1 MDENT
6 EPSTQPGIA
15 ELVRT
20 QLQGVIDPELGASI
34 VELGMVGDIS
44 VTNDGIATVTV
55 ALTTAACPL
64 RGQIEEDVRRSAGS
78 VDGVAGVEVVMGQL
92 DPEAKAQLMDTARKI
107 AQTAAPAT
115 SLPSS
120 ARVLGISS
128 GKGGV
133 GKSSV
138 TANLAVALARQGQHV
153 GILDADIWG
162 FSIPRLLG
170 LDGALEAKGGKI
182 IPRRLEIE
190 DGHLEVVSMGFLAEE
205 DQAVMWRGLILSR
218 AVQQFIEDV
227 AWGELDVLLI
237 DLPPGTGDV
246 QMALARLLPRTELV
260 LVTTPQ
266 LAVQKVAARAG
277 DMGRRG
283 NLRLAGVIENM
294 SSFTCA
300 HGETHALFGVGG
312 GERLA
317 ESLGVELLG
326 HIPIDASIAAGG
338 DAGQPVALDDGSVAA
353 AFAEL
358 ARRLVA
364 QQVPSSTMAGC
375 SARMLELLDAAVE
388 HAP

>member
-1 MDENT
+1 MEQDRQFEAAADT
-6 EPSTQPGIA
+6 A
-15 ELVRT
+15 ALVRT
-20 QLQGVIDPELGASI
+20 ELDRVIDPELGASI
-34 VELGMVGDIS
+34 VALGMVGDIKVTSQGS
-44 VTNDGIATVTV
+44 VTISV

-64 RGQIEEDVRRSAGS
+64 RGQIEADVRRAALN
-78 VDGVAGVEVVMGQL
+78 VDGVADVQITIGQL
-92 DPEAKAQLMDTARKI
+92 DQTAKAALMDTARKI
-107 AQTAAPAT
+107 AQTKAPTT
-115 SLPSS
+115 SLPLNT
-120 ARVLGISS
+120 RVLGISS

-138 TANLAVALARQGQHV
+138 TANLGVALARQGSRV

-170 LDGALEAKGGKI
+170 LDGALEATKGKI
-182 IPRRLEIE
+182 VPKHLDV
-190 DGHLEVVSMGFLAEE
+190 DGGRLEVVSMGFLAEE

-227 AWGELDVLLI
+227 AWGDLDCLLI

-283 NLRLAGVIENM
+283 NLRIAGVIENM
-294 SSFTCA
+294 SSFTCD
-300 HGETHALFGVGG
+300 HGERHHLFGVGG

-317 ESLGVELLG
+317 QALGVELLG
-326 HIPIDASIAAGG
+326 QIPIDASIAEGG
-338 DAGQPVALDDGSVAA
+338 DNGVPIALNDGPISA

-358 ARRLVA
+358 AQGLAAHHV
-364 QQVPSSTMAGC
+364 SSTAMAGC

-388 HAP
+388 GGR

>member
-78 VDGVAGVEVVMGQL
+78 IDGVAGVEVVMGQL

-266 LAVQKVAARAG
+266 S
-277 DMGRRG
+277 RRS
-283 NLRLAGVIENM
+283 R
-294 SSFTCA
+294 
-300 HGETHALFGVGG
+300 HALGTW
-312 GERLA
+312 
-317 ESLGVELLG
+317 
-326 HIPIDASIAAGG
+326 AAGATSG
-338 DAGQPVALDDGSVAA
+338 WRA
-353 AFAEL
+353 
-358 ARRLVA
+358 
-364 QQVPSSTMAGC
+364 
-375 SARMLELLDAAVE
+375 
-388 HAP
+388 